1 MGGVTVKTLDYFE
14 ECYCF
19 PALGKL
25 TREHIFY
32 QMGLYPILFVCK
44 DGNKN
49 RYLCSC
55 CRLGEE
61 WIINQV
67 SENALVAF
75 IEDKITIREVFEDC
89 DGLRLMVKW
98 DGERF
103 SCTHE
108 IPDDMLPEKGAL
120 LELKEEQTGEYRDI
134 LMRDIR

>member
-49 RYLCSC
+49 PYISPSLPS
-55 CRLGEE
+55 
-61 WIINQV
+61 
-67 SENALVAF
+67 
-75 IEDKITIREVFEDC
+75 FEDC
-89 DGLRLMVKW
+89 DALGLMVKW